1 MSERE
6 RTITAYHESGHA
18 IVGHAL
24 PHSDPIHKI
33 TIIPRGRAGG
43 YTMALPT
50 EDRSYATRGEL
61 VDKLAMMLGGRVA
74 EELKI
79 GDVTTGA
86 SNDID
91 KATRLARE
99 MTTQYGMSARLG
111 PIKLGHSESQPF
123 LGRDFG
129 HEPDYSAQVAYQIDQ
144 EVRHLLDEAHDE
156 ALEILVEN
164 DDVLEALANYLL
176 EHETVEG
183 DKLTELLGPARERP
197 SRAMRAPVAD
207 DPAAALEALR
217 RLGVNGHGSS
227 DGQVNGRA
235 GQADATAPTDATS
248 ADPSS
253 RE

>member
-1 MSERE
+1 
-6 RTITAYHESGHA
+6 
-18 IVGHAL
+18 
-24 PHSDPIHKI
+24 
-33 TIIPRGRAGG
+33 
-43 YTMALPT
+43 MALPT

-79 GDVTTGA
+79 GDITTGA
-86 SNDID
+86 SNDIE

-129 HEPDYSAQVAYQIDQ
+129 HEPDYSGQIAYQIDS

-164 DDVLEALANYLL
+164 DDVLEGLAQRLL
-176 EHETVEG
+176 ADETVEG
-183 DKLTELLGPARERP
+183 AVLDELLAPTRSRP
-197 SRAMRAPVAD
+197 SRAMTAANTD
-207 DPAAALEALR
+207 DPAAVIAALR
-217 RLGVNGHGSS
+217 RLGVNGHGSP
-227 DGQVNGRA
+227 NGRA
-235 GQADATAPTDATS
+235 AGAVDTVEDAASDVSPD
-248 ADPSS
+248 
-253 RE
+253 R